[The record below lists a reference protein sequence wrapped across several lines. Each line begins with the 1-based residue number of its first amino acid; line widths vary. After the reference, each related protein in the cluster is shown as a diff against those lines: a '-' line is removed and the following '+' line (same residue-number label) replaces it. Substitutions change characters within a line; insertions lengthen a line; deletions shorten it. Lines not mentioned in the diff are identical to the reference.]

1 MIFEYEGGSLYV
13 GQTFRLFFEVSL
25 MQSKRRRMKY
35 RDIKTFKPLIEREL
49 EQRSV
54 KKVLRK
60 LKKLIENSDRI
71 K

>member
-1 MIFEYEGGSLYV
+1 
-13 GQTFRLFFEVSL
+13 

-49 EQRSV
+49 EQQSV

-60 LKKLIENSDRI
+60 LKKLIENSDKI